1 MRTKITAVVLLA
13 SAVTFGAACGDDDDG
28 GGNSA
33 ERQETVDAI
42 VESTGASEDEAE
54 CVVDGAVDAFGDD
67 ALDPDF
73 EPSADQTEDFLA
85 AFADCGV
92 ELGG

>member
-1 MRTKITAVVLLA
+1 MRSQLTAVVLLA
-13 SAVTFGAACGDDDDG
+13 SAATFGAACGDDDDG

-33 ERQETVDAI
+33 ERQETIDAI
-42 VESTGASEDEAE
+42 VDSTGASEDEAE
-54 CVVDGAVDAFGDD
+54 CVVDEAVDRFGDG

-73 EPSADQTEDFLA
+73 EPSADQEADFLA
-85 AFADCGV
+85 AFEDCGV